1 MISSNATDV
10 AKGKFVP
17 FTPEQESQ
25 WLGAVDDKTGG
36 PMNLRAA
43 VATARRPAEKL
54 QIIRKLYPDAKPF
67 KDTFV
72 YTNPETGRPTL
83 FDEKGLTARD
93 AVEALPAVGEM
104 GGALFGGVT
113 GASVGP
119 AGAVAGAGVGGAV
132 GRSAVEGGMRLATGT
147 PDPRTVGQRGVDMGI
162 AGASSAVGEGVGRAV
177 APAFRGMS
185 NALRPVPTAAT
196 EAGARLKVPL
206 TAGMQ
211 SGKMF
216 WQNVEAAL
224 ASNPVTTGVMKDAAE
239 ASLTGSAQAATRI
252 GQQLA
257 GGQTTVRA
265 GFGDALKSAS
275 ERVIHQFGRTREAMD
290 QAIGKVIPDQTMVP
304 LPNVNAVVQQLEAF
318 AAQSPNALGP
328 EVAPALAAARGVLED
343 AAANN
348 GAIPF
353 SALRRFRTTIGEAT
367 DFGSLGER
375 VAGSKQHLQQLY
387 NGLKQDILNAG
398 KMLDDQAVNA
408 GLPAPGARQAIELHD
423 AFIRVNRDPTKKV
436 SLETFKKIVEGS
448 NVADPTAW
456 AVGLVRDPRK
466 AIALRN
472 QISRMAGP
480 QEWDVLA
487 GTIFEDMGRAAAGA
501 QNVAGD
507 VWSPSAFLTN
517 WNKMGPAGR
526 NALFGGTRYAPA
538 QQAIND
544 LAEVAM
550 AQKSAGRLANSSNT
564 ARALLVPLAI
574 AGGLSSASGAGLEAG
589 GVALSSYAAAKLMT
603 SPTALRVITGLAKA
617 GAETPRVIG
626 PAIAKLIAIGRT
638 DKALGDAINEYLGA
652 AHQAGLPMPNYQG
665 IDSLNQSSSPGVSFT
680 PR

>member
-1 MISSNATDV
+1 MISSNSTIE
-10 AKGKFVP
+10 KGKFTP
-17 FTPEQESQ
+17 FTPEQESA
-25 WLGAVDDKTGG
+25 WLGAVDEKTGA
-36 PMNLRAA
+36 PMNLRIA
-43 VATARRPAEKL
+43 VSTARRPADKL

-83 FDEKGLTARD
+83 FDEKGLTLRD
-93 AVEALPAVGEM
+93 AAEAAPMVGEM
-104 GGALFGGVT
+104 SGALMGGMLGAAGGPVGAIAGAGAGGMLGRQVT
-113 GASVGP
+113 EMNARAATGTQDTRGFQQQAVDALTSAGASANGEGLGRLVGP
-119 AGAVAGAGVGGAV
+119 AF
-132 GRSAVEGGMRLATGT
+132 
-147 PDPRTVGQRGVDMGI
+147 Q
-162 AGASSAVGEGVGRAV
+162 
-177 APAFRGMS
+177 GMS
-185 NALRPVPTAAT
+185 NALRPVMTAAS

-239 ASLTGSAQAATRI
+239 ASLTGSAQAANRI

-265 GFGDALKSAS
+265 GFGDALKGAS
-275 ERVIHQFGRTREAMD
+275 EKVVHQFNRTREAMD
-290 QAIGKVIPDQTMVP
+290 QAIGAVIPDQTMVP

-328 EVAPALAAARGVLED
+328 EVEPALAAARAVLED
-343 AAANN
+343 AAKNN
-348 GAIPF
+348 GSIPF
-353 SALRRFRTTIGEAT
+353 SALRRFRTTVGEKT
-367 DFGSLGER
+367 DFGSLGDR
-375 VAGSKQHLQQLY
+375 VPGAKQHLQQLY

-436 SLETFKKIVEGS
+436 SLETFKEIVEGS

-517 WNKMGPAGR
+517 WNKMGAAGR

-617 GAETPRVIG
+617 GAETPRALG
-626 PAIAKLIAIGRT
+626 PGIAKLIAIGRT

-665 IDSLNQSSSPGVSFT
+665 IDSLNQGSPPSVQFT